1 MLKMEELRDKN
12 PFHCII
18 TGPTNCGK
26 TRYVIDQ
33 LRGSFRHVFDWIVLI
48 CPTYSKNKTYRGFA
62 KGDKRFVVL
71 SPDASNVEEIND
83 LLGICEDFFSGK
95 NTLIILDD
103 CAVSKDLKNRTNKF
117 INLAFSGRH
126 AGLSVWV
133 LTQQLT
139 SIAKPFRDNVA
150 CVVAFHNPSQIGM
163 KSLFEEFGGD
173 LDSQTRKNLMKN
185 LKSENY
191 SALCFSLRNPY
202 HCYLRIPSPEEN
214 FKVSLYKMSDLA
226 EMTFDENQKTNQKF
240 SISAGDVEYQKE
252 SLVILASLGTTKEY
266 LGVEM
271 SLEKIHKLPD
281 KEVEKFFNR
290 YQKVAGQK
298 MANGLVDSAIS
309 TATKVISCFLP
320 IDDTEELCYDLQND
334 ELVKREL
341 SNIAGL
347 LVVRGGRLVALG
359 SALFQVVRHI
369 KFNIESESDRDAVGL
384 SPESGGAA
392 GLAVVV
398 EKQNLNETEGSDA
411 NKIEAESK

>member
-1 MLKMEELRDKN
+1 
-12 PFHCII
+12 
-18 TGPTNCGK
+18 
-26 TRYVIDQ
+26 
-33 LRGSFRHVFDWIVLI
+33 
-48 CPTYSKNKTYRGFA
+48 
-62 KGDKRFVVL
+62 
-71 SPDASNVEEIND
+71 
-83 LLGICEDFFSGK
+83 
-95 NTLIILDD
+95 
-103 CAVSKDLKNRTNKF
+103 
-117 INLAFSGRH
+117 
-126 AGLSVWV
+126 
-133 LTQQLT
+133 
-139 SIAKPFRDNVA
+139 
-150 CVVAFHNPSQIGM
+150 
-163 KSLFEEFGGD
+163 
-173 LDSQTRKNLMKN
+173 
-185 LKSENY
+185 
-191 SALCFSLRNPY
+191 
-202 HCYLRIPSPEEN
+202 
-214 FKVSLYKMSDLA
+214 MSDLA

-369 KFNIESESDRDAVGL
+369 KFNRKRESDR
-384 SPESGGAA
+384 ESGETA

-398 EKQNLNETEGSDA
+398 ENQNLFETKGSDA
-411 NKIEAESK
+411 NKIEAESN

>member
-1 MLKMEELRDKN
+1 
-12 PFHCII
+12 
-18 TGPTNCGK
+18 
-26 TRYVIDQ
+26 
-33 LRGSFRHVFDWIVLI
+33 
-48 CPTYSKNKTYRGFA
+48 
-62 KGDKRFVVL
+62 
-71 SPDASNVEEIND
+71 
-83 LLGICEDFFSGK
+83 
-95 NTLIILDD
+95 
-103 CAVSKDLKNRTNKF
+103 
-117 INLAFSGRH
+117 
-126 AGLSVWV
+126 
-133 LTQQLT
+133 
-139 SIAKPFRDNVA
+139 
-150 CVVAFHNPSQIGM
+150 
-163 KSLFEEFGGD
+163 
-173 LDSQTRKNLMKN
+173 
-185 LKSENY
+185 
-191 SALCFSLRNPY
+191 
-202 HCYLRIPSPEEN
+202 
-214 FKVSLYKMSDLA
+214 MSDLA
-226 EMTFDENQKTNQKF
+226 EMTFDENQKTNPNF
-240 SISAGDVEYQKE
+240 SISAGDVDYQKE

-369 KFNIESESDRDAVGL
+369 KFNTESDSDSDSDRDAVGL
-384 SPESGGAA
+384 SPESDGAN
-392 GLAVVV
+392 
-398 EKQNLNETEGSDA
+398 QNLFETKGSDA

>member
-1 MLKMEELRDKN
+1 
-12 PFHCII
+12 
-18 TGPTNCGK
+18 
-26 TRYVIDQ
+26 
-33 LRGSFRHVFDWIVLI
+33 
-48 CPTYSKNKTYRGFA
+48 
-62 KGDKRFVVL
+62 
-71 SPDASNVEEIND
+71 
-83 LLGICEDFFSGK
+83 
-95 NTLIILDD
+95 
-103 CAVSKDLKNRTNKF
+103 
-117 INLAFSGRH
+117 
-126 AGLSVWV
+126 
-133 LTQQLT
+133 
-139 SIAKPFRDNVA
+139 
-150 CVVAFHNPSQIGM
+150 
-163 KSLFEEFGGD
+163 
-173 LDSQTRKNLMKN
+173 
-185 LKSENY
+185 
-191 SALCFSLRNPY
+191 
-202 HCYLRIPSPEEN
+202 
-214 FKVSLYKMSDLA
+214 MSDLA

-240 SISAGDVEYQKE
+240 SISAGDVDYQKE

-369 KFNIESESDRDAVGL
+369 KFNTESENDR
-384 SPESGGAA
+384 ESGEANEPAGDREYGGAN
-392 GLAVVV
+392 
-398 EKQNLNETEGSDA
+398 QNLFETKGSDA

>member
-1 MLKMEELRDKN
+1 
-12 PFHCII
+12 
-18 TGPTNCGK
+18 
-26 TRYVIDQ
+26 
-33 LRGSFRHVFDWIVLI
+33 
-48 CPTYSKNKTYRGFA
+48 
-62 KGDKRFVVL
+62 
-71 SPDASNVEEIND
+71 
-83 LLGICEDFFSGK
+83 
-95 NTLIILDD
+95 
-103 CAVSKDLKNRTNKF
+103 
-117 INLAFSGRH
+117 
-126 AGLSVWV
+126 
-133 LTQQLT
+133 
-139 SIAKPFRDNVA
+139 
-150 CVVAFHNPSQIGM
+150 
-163 KSLFEEFGGD
+163 
-173 LDSQTRKNLMKN
+173 
-185 LKSENY
+185 
-191 SALCFSLRNPY
+191 
-202 HCYLRIPSPEEN
+202 
-214 FKVSLYKMSDLA
+214 MSDLA
-226 EMTFDENQKTNQKF
+226 EMTFDENQTTNQKF

-369 KFNIESESDRDAVGL
+369 KFNRESDSDSEAGAKLRTGDR
-384 SPESGGAA
+384 ESGETA
-392 GLAVVV
+392 GYPAGFAVVV
-398 EKQNLNETEGSDA
+398 EKQNLNETEGPDA
-411 NKIEAESK
+411 NKI

>member
-1 MLKMEELRDKN
+1 
-12 PFHCII
+12 
-18 TGPTNCGK
+18 
-26 TRYVIDQ
+26 
-33 LRGSFRHVFDWIVLI
+33 
-48 CPTYSKNKTYRGFA
+48 
-62 KGDKRFVVL
+62 
-71 SPDASNVEEIND
+71 
-83 LLGICEDFFSGK
+83 
-95 NTLIILDD
+95 
-103 CAVSKDLKNRTNKF
+103 
-117 INLAFSGRH
+117 
-126 AGLSVWV
+126 
-133 LTQQLT
+133 
-139 SIAKPFRDNVA
+139 
-150 CVVAFHNPSQIGM
+150 
-163 KSLFEEFGGD
+163 
-173 LDSQTRKNLMKN
+173 
-185 LKSENY
+185 
-191 SALCFSLRNPY
+191 
-202 HCYLRIPSPEEN
+202 
-214 FKVSLYKMSDLA
+214 MSDLA
-226 EMTFDENQKTNQKF
+226 EMTFDENEKTNQKF
-240 SISAGDVEYQKE
+240 SISAGDVDYQKE

-369 KFNIESESDRDAVGL
+369 KFNRDSESGD
-384 SPESGGAA
+384 S
-392 GLAVVV
+392 

-411 NKIEAESK
+411 NKIEAESN

>member
-1 MLKMEELRDKN
+1 
-12 PFHCII
+12 
-18 TGPTNCGK
+18 
-26 TRYVIDQ
+26 
-33 LRGSFRHVFDWIVLI
+33 
-48 CPTYSKNKTYRGFA
+48 
-62 KGDKRFVVL
+62 
-71 SPDASNVEEIND
+71 
-83 LLGICEDFFSGK
+83 
-95 NTLIILDD
+95 
-103 CAVSKDLKNRTNKF
+103 
-117 INLAFSGRH
+117 
-126 AGLSVWV
+126 
-133 LTQQLT
+133 
-139 SIAKPFRDNVA
+139 
-150 CVVAFHNPSQIGM
+150 
-163 KSLFEEFGGD
+163 
-173 LDSQTRKNLMKN
+173 
-185 LKSENY
+185 
-191 SALCFSLRNPY
+191 
-202 HCYLRIPSPEEN
+202 
-214 FKVSLYKMSDLA
+214 MSDLA

-240 SISAGDVEYQKE
+240 SISAGDIDYQKE

-369 KFNIESESDRDAVGL
+369 KFNTESENDRDSEAGAKL
-384 SPESGGAA
+384 RSGEAN
-392 GLAVVV
+392 
-398 EKQNLNETEGSDA
+398 QNLFETKGSDA

>member
-1 MLKMEELRDKN
+1 
-12 PFHCII
+12 
-18 TGPTNCGK
+18 
-26 TRYVIDQ
+26 
-33 LRGSFRHVFDWIVLI
+33 
-48 CPTYSKNKTYRGFA
+48 
-62 KGDKRFVVL
+62 
-71 SPDASNVEEIND
+71 
-83 LLGICEDFFSGK
+83 
-95 NTLIILDD
+95 
-103 CAVSKDLKNRTNKF
+103 
-117 INLAFSGRH
+117 
-126 AGLSVWV
+126 
-133 LTQQLT
+133 
-139 SIAKPFRDNVA
+139 
-150 CVVAFHNPSQIGM
+150 
-163 KSLFEEFGGD
+163 
-173 LDSQTRKNLMKN
+173 
-185 LKSENY
+185 
-191 SALCFSLRNPY
+191 
-202 HCYLRIPSPEEN
+202 
-214 FKVSLYKMSDLA
+214 MSDLA

-369 KFNIESESDRDAVGL
+369 KFNRESESDRDAVGL

-398 EKQNLNETEGSDA
+398 ENQNLFETKGSDA

>member
-1 MLKMEELRDKN
+1 
-12 PFHCII
+12 
-18 TGPTNCGK
+18 
-26 TRYVIDQ
+26 
-33 LRGSFRHVFDWIVLI
+33 
-48 CPTYSKNKTYRGFA
+48 
-62 KGDKRFVVL
+62 
-71 SPDASNVEEIND
+71 
-83 LLGICEDFFSGK
+83 
-95 NTLIILDD
+95 
-103 CAVSKDLKNRTNKF
+103 
-117 INLAFSGRH
+117 
-126 AGLSVWV
+126 
-133 LTQQLT
+133 
-139 SIAKPFRDNVA
+139 
-150 CVVAFHNPSQIGM
+150 
-163 KSLFEEFGGD
+163 
-173 LDSQTRKNLMKN
+173 
-185 LKSENY
+185 
-191 SALCFSLRNPY
+191 
-202 HCYLRIPSPEEN
+202 
-214 FKVSLYKMSDLA
+214 MSDLA

-240 SISAGDVEYQKE
+240 SISAGDIDYQKE

-369 KFNIESESDRDAVGL
+369 KFNTESENENEPAGDRDSEAGAKHR
-384 SPESGGAA
+384 SGGAN
-392 GLAVVV
+392 
-398 EKQNLNETEGSDA
+398 QNLFETKGSDA

>member
-1 MLKMEELRDKN
+1 
-12 PFHCII
+12 
-18 TGPTNCGK
+18 
-26 TRYVIDQ
+26 
-33 LRGSFRHVFDWIVLI
+33 
-48 CPTYSKNKTYRGFA
+48 
-62 KGDKRFVVL
+62 
-71 SPDASNVEEIND
+71 
-83 LLGICEDFFSGK
+83 
-95 NTLIILDD
+95 
-103 CAVSKDLKNRTNKF
+103 
-117 INLAFSGRH
+117 
-126 AGLSVWV
+126 
-133 LTQQLT
+133 
-139 SIAKPFRDNVA
+139 
-150 CVVAFHNPSQIGM
+150 
-163 KSLFEEFGGD
+163 
-173 LDSQTRKNLMKN
+173 
-185 LKSENY
+185 
-191 SALCFSLRNPY
+191 
-202 HCYLRIPSPEEN
+202 
-214 FKVSLYKMSDLA
+214 MSDLA
-226 EMTFDENQKTNQKF
+226 EMTFGENQKTNQNF

-369 KFNIESESDRDAVGL
+369 KFNRESESDSNR
-384 SPESGGAA
+384 ESGETA

-398 EKQNLNETEGSDA
+398 ENQNLFETKGSDA

>member
-1 MLKMEELRDKN
+1 
-12 PFHCII
+12 
-18 TGPTNCGK
+18 
-26 TRYVIDQ
+26 
-33 LRGSFRHVFDWIVLI
+33 
-48 CPTYSKNKTYRGFA
+48 
-62 KGDKRFVVL
+62 
-71 SPDASNVEEIND
+71 
-83 LLGICEDFFSGK
+83 
-95 NTLIILDD
+95 
-103 CAVSKDLKNRTNKF
+103 
-117 INLAFSGRH
+117 
-126 AGLSVWV
+126 
-133 LTQQLT
+133 
-139 SIAKPFRDNVA
+139 
-150 CVVAFHNPSQIGM
+150 
-163 KSLFEEFGGD
+163 
-173 LDSQTRKNLMKN
+173 
-185 LKSENY
+185 
-191 SALCFSLRNPY
+191 
-202 HCYLRIPSPEEN
+202 
-214 FKVSLYKMSDLA
+214 MSDLA

-252 SLVILASLGTTKEY
+252 WLVILASLGTTKEY

-369 KFNIESESDRDAVGL
+369 KFNRESESDRDAVGL
-384 SPESGGAA
+384 SPESGYS
-392 GLAVVV
+392 
-398 EKQNLNETEGSDA
+398 ENQNLFETKGSDA

>member
-1 MLKMEELRDKN
+1 
-12 PFHCII
+12 
-18 TGPTNCGK
+18 
-26 TRYVIDQ
+26 
-33 LRGSFRHVFDWIVLI
+33 
-48 CPTYSKNKTYRGFA
+48 
-62 KGDKRFVVL
+62 
-71 SPDASNVEEIND
+71 
-83 LLGICEDFFSGK
+83 
-95 NTLIILDD
+95 
-103 CAVSKDLKNRTNKF
+103 
-117 INLAFSGRH
+117 
-126 AGLSVWV
+126 
-133 LTQQLT
+133 
-139 SIAKPFRDNVA
+139 
-150 CVVAFHNPSQIGM
+150 
-163 KSLFEEFGGD
+163 
-173 LDSQTRKNLMKN
+173 
-185 LKSENY
+185 
-191 SALCFSLRNPY
+191 
-202 HCYLRIPSPEEN
+202 
-214 FKVSLYKMSDLA
+214 MSDLA

-240 SISAGDVEYQKE
+240 SISAGDVDSQKE

-369 KFNIESESDRDAVGL
+369 KFNRESDSEAGATAGL
-384 SPESGGAA
+384 EKAKLRTGDRESGETA
-392 GLAVVV
+392 GFAFVV
-398 EKQNLNETEGSDA
+398 EKQNINETEGSDA
-411 NKIEAESK
+411 NKI

>member
-1 MLKMEELRDKN
+1 
-12 PFHCII
+12 
-18 TGPTNCGK
+18 
-26 TRYVIDQ
+26 
-33 LRGSFRHVFDWIVLI
+33 
-48 CPTYSKNKTYRGFA
+48 
-62 KGDKRFVVL
+62 
-71 SPDASNVEEIND
+71 
-83 LLGICEDFFSGK
+83 
-95 NTLIILDD
+95 
-103 CAVSKDLKNRTNKF
+103 
-117 INLAFSGRH
+117 
-126 AGLSVWV
+126 
-133 LTQQLT
+133 
-139 SIAKPFRDNVA
+139 
-150 CVVAFHNPSQIGM
+150 
-163 KSLFEEFGGD
+163 
-173 LDSQTRKNLMKN
+173 
-185 LKSENY
+185 
-191 SALCFSLRNPY
+191 
-202 HCYLRIPSPEEN
+202 
-214 FKVSLYKMSDLA
+214 MSDLA

-240 SISAGDVEYQKE
+240 SISAGDVDYQKE

-369 KFNIESESDRDAVGL
+369 KFNTESENDR
-384 SPESGGAA
+384 ESGEANEPAGDREYGGAN
-392 GLAVVV
+392 
-398 EKQNLNETEGSDA
+398 KNLFETKGSDA

>member
-1 MLKMEELRDKN
+1 
-12 PFHCII
+12 
-18 TGPTNCGK
+18 
-26 TRYVIDQ
+26 
-33 LRGSFRHVFDWIVLI
+33 
-48 CPTYSKNKTYRGFA
+48 
-62 KGDKRFVVL
+62 
-71 SPDASNVEEIND
+71 
-83 LLGICEDFFSGK
+83 
-95 NTLIILDD
+95 
-103 CAVSKDLKNRTNKF
+103 
-117 INLAFSGRH
+117 
-126 AGLSVWV
+126 
-133 LTQQLT
+133 
-139 SIAKPFRDNVA
+139 
-150 CVVAFHNPSQIGM
+150 
-163 KSLFEEFGGD
+163 
-173 LDSQTRKNLMKN
+173 
-185 LKSENY
+185 
-191 SALCFSLRNPY
+191 
-202 HCYLRIPSPEEN
+202 
-214 FKVSLYKMSDLA
+214 MSDLA
-226 EMTFDENQKTNQKF
+226 EMTFDENQKTNPNF

-281 KEVEKFFNR
+281 KEVKKFFNR

-369 KFNIESESDRDAVGL
+369 KFNTESENDR
-384 SPESGGAA
+384 ESGEANEPAGDREYGGAN
-392 GLAVVV
+392 
-398 EKQNLNETEGSDA
+398 QNLLETKGSDA

>member
-1 MLKMEELRDKN
+1 
-12 PFHCII
+12 
-18 TGPTNCGK
+18 
-26 TRYVIDQ
+26 
-33 LRGSFRHVFDWIVLI
+33 
-48 CPTYSKNKTYRGFA
+48 
-62 KGDKRFVVL
+62 
-71 SPDASNVEEIND
+71 
-83 LLGICEDFFSGK
+83 
-95 NTLIILDD
+95 
-103 CAVSKDLKNRTNKF
+103 
-117 INLAFSGRH
+117 
-126 AGLSVWV
+126 
-133 LTQQLT
+133 
-139 SIAKPFRDNVA
+139 
-150 CVVAFHNPSQIGM
+150 
-163 KSLFEEFGGD
+163 
-173 LDSQTRKNLMKN
+173 
-185 LKSENY
+185 
-191 SALCFSLRNPY
+191 
-202 HCYLRIPSPEEN
+202 
-214 FKVSLYKMSDLA
+214 MSDLA

-240 SISAGDVEYQKE
+240 SINAGDVEYQKE

-320 IDDTEELCYDLQND
+320 INDTEELCYDLQND

-369 KFNIESESDRDAVGL
+369 KFSRESESDR
-384 SPESGGAA
+384 ESGDSEAGESQTA

-398 EKQNLNETEGSDA
+398 ENQNLFETKGSDA

>member
-1 MLKMEELRDKN
+1 
-12 PFHCII
+12 
-18 TGPTNCGK
+18 
-26 TRYVIDQ
+26 
-33 LRGSFRHVFDWIVLI
+33 
-48 CPTYSKNKTYRGFA
+48 
-62 KGDKRFVVL
+62 
-71 SPDASNVEEIND
+71 
-83 LLGICEDFFSGK
+83 
-95 NTLIILDD
+95 
-103 CAVSKDLKNRTNKF
+103 
-117 INLAFSGRH
+117 
-126 AGLSVWV
+126 
-133 LTQQLT
+133 
-139 SIAKPFRDNVA
+139 
-150 CVVAFHNPSQIGM
+150 
-163 KSLFEEFGGD
+163 
-173 LDSQTRKNLMKN
+173 
-185 LKSENY
+185 
-191 SALCFSLRNPY
+191 
-202 HCYLRIPSPEEN
+202 
-214 FKVSLYKMSDLA
+214 MSDLA
-226 EMTFDENQKTNQKF
+226 EMTFDENQKTNPNF

-341 SNIAGL
+341 YNIAGL

-369 KFNIESESDRDAVGL
+369 KFNRESDSETGDR
-384 SPESGGAA
+384 ESGETA

-398 EKQNLNETEGSDA
+398 ENQNLFETKGSDA

>member
-1 MLKMEELRDKN
+1 
-12 PFHCII
+12 
-18 TGPTNCGK
+18 
-26 TRYVIDQ
+26 
-33 LRGSFRHVFDWIVLI
+33 
-48 CPTYSKNKTYRGFA
+48 
-62 KGDKRFVVL
+62 
-71 SPDASNVEEIND
+71 
-83 LLGICEDFFSGK
+83 
-95 NTLIILDD
+95 
-103 CAVSKDLKNRTNKF
+103 
-117 INLAFSGRH
+117 
-126 AGLSVWV
+126 
-133 LTQQLT
+133 
-139 SIAKPFRDNVA
+139 
-150 CVVAFHNPSQIGM
+150 
-163 KSLFEEFGGD
+163 
-173 LDSQTRKNLMKN
+173 
-185 LKSENY
+185 
-191 SALCFSLRNPY
+191 
-202 HCYLRIPSPEEN
+202 
-214 FKVSLYKMSDLA
+214 MSDLD

-240 SISAGDVEYQKE
+240 PISAGDVDYQKE
-252 SLVILASLGTTKEY
+252 SLVVLASLGTTKEY

-369 KFNIESESDRDAVGL
+369 KFNTESESDSEAGAKLRTGDR
-384 SPESGGAA
+384 ESGETS

-398 EKQNLNETEGSDA
+398 ENQNLFETKGSDA

>member
-1 MLKMEELRDKN
+1 
-12 PFHCII
+12 
-18 TGPTNCGK
+18 
-26 TRYVIDQ
+26 
-33 LRGSFRHVFDWIVLI
+33 
-48 CPTYSKNKTYRGFA
+48 
-62 KGDKRFVVL
+62 
-71 SPDASNVEEIND
+71 
-83 LLGICEDFFSGK
+83 
-95 NTLIILDD
+95 
-103 CAVSKDLKNRTNKF
+103 
-117 INLAFSGRH
+117 
-126 AGLSVWV
+126 
-133 LTQQLT
+133 
-139 SIAKPFRDNVA
+139 
-150 CVVAFHNPSQIGM
+150 
-163 KSLFEEFGGD
+163 
-173 LDSQTRKNLMKN
+173 
-185 LKSENY
+185 
-191 SALCFSLRNPY
+191 
-202 HCYLRIPSPEEN
+202 
-214 FKVSLYKMSDLA
+214 MSDLA

-240 SISAGDVEYQKE
+240 SISVGDVDYQKE

-369 KFNIESESDRDAVGL
+369 KFNRDSDSEAGAKLRTGDSGAGESQT
-384 SPESGGAA
+384 A
-392 GLAVVV
+392 GFAFVV
-398 EKQNLNETEGSDA
+398 EKQNINETEGSDA
-411 NKIEAESK
+411 NKI

>member
-1 MLKMEELRDKN
+1 
-12 PFHCII
+12 
-18 TGPTNCGK
+18 
-26 TRYVIDQ
+26 
-33 LRGSFRHVFDWIVLI
+33 
-48 CPTYSKNKTYRGFA
+48 
-62 KGDKRFVVL
+62 
-71 SPDASNVEEIND
+71 
-83 LLGICEDFFSGK
+83 
-95 NTLIILDD
+95 
-103 CAVSKDLKNRTNKF
+103 
-117 INLAFSGRH
+117 
-126 AGLSVWV
+126 
-133 LTQQLT
+133 
-139 SIAKPFRDNVA
+139 
-150 CVVAFHNPSQIGM
+150 
-163 KSLFEEFGGD
+163 
-173 LDSQTRKNLMKN
+173 
-185 LKSENY
+185 
-191 SALCFSLRNPY
+191 
-202 HCYLRIPSPEEN
+202 
-214 FKVSLYKMSDLA
+214 MSDLA

-240 SISAGDVEYQKE
+240 AISAGDVDFQKE

-281 KEVEKFFNR
+281 KEVEKFLNR

-369 KFNIESESDRDAVGL
+369 KFNTESESDSDSDRDAVGL
-384 SPESGGAA
+384 SPESGGAN
-392 GLAVVV
+392 
-398 EKQNLNETEGSDA
+398 QNLFETKGSDA